1 MLELHSVNKKLGDFT
16 LADLT
21 MSVAKGEYFVIL
33 GPSGVGKTVFLEVV
47 AGLIRPDSG
56 RIVWD
61 GADVT
66 FVPPERRGFA
76 LVYQDYALFPHLNV
90 AGNIAYGLRAGG
102 VDKKIVKKRVQST
115 ADLLGIRDLLYRKPQ
130 TLSGGEQQRTALARA
145 LITEPNVLLLD
156 EPLAAVDPREAE
168 RLRRV
173 LRDIHRRGDTIF
185 LHVTHNVDEALYLG
199 DKIGVMLD
207 GTLRLVSTPEEIFR
221 SPTDRE
227 VADFLGLRNVIHV
240 DEITQ
245 DGCRAQGVEIS
256 TSITDDSTAHVWIRP
271 EDILLSEKPFE
282 SSARNQFRCK
292 VIGWEPAGRLLEVRI
307 SVGDL
312 ALSALITR
320 SSFDDLKIESGTVL
334 YCTFK
339 SSAIYCF

>member
-1 MLELHSVNKKLGDFT
+1 MLELHSINRKLGDFN
-16 LADLT
+16 LANLT

-61 GADVT
+61 GTNIT

-76 LVYQDYALFPHLNV
+76 MVYQDYALFPHLSV
-90 AGNIAYGLRAGG
+90 AGNIAYGLRARG
-102 VDKKIVKKRVQST
+102 VDKKIVKNKVENT
-115 ADLLGIRDLLYRKPQ
+115 AELLGIRGLLHRKPQ

-145 LITEPNVLLLD
+145 LITEPKVLLLD

-173 LRDIHRRGDTIF
+173 LRDIHHSRDSIF

-227 VADFLGLRNVIHV
+227 VADFLGMRNVILIE
-240 DEITQ
+240 EITQ
-245 DGCRAQGVEIS
+245 DGCRAGGVEIS
-256 TSITDDSTAHVWIRP
+256 TSIADNSVAHVWIRP
-271 EDILLSEKPFE
+271 EDVLLSKRPFD
-282 SSARNQFRCK
+282 SSARNQFRCT
-292 VIGWEPAGRLLEVRI
+292 VTSWESSGRLLDVRI
-307 SVGDL
+307 SVSDL
-312 ALSALITR
+312 ALSAMITR
-320 SSFDDLKIESGTVL
+320 SSFDDLEIDSGAVL

-339 SSAIYCF
+339 SSAINCF